1 MIEKEFY
8 DCFGVDAMI
17 TKAIP
22 TAEQR
27 ISALLNSGYSK
38 IVGNALVSFN
48 DYYMISRAAVQEV

>member
-8 DCFGVDAMI
+8 DCFRVDAMI

-48 DYYMISRAAVQEV
+48 DYYLISRAAVQEV